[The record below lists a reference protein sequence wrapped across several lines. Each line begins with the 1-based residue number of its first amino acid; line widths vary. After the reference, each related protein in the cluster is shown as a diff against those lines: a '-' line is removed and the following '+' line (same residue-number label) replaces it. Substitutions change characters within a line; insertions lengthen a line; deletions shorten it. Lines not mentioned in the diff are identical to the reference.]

1 MEKENVRLEVSNFG
15 NEKDYFDLCNMMD
28 KEDGI
33 KEIFG
38 GRRDRLMAA
47 DCSWMIKANDK
58 NVGFINLVTEKVNH
72 RFLFLDMGIIKA
84 YRGKGYGKR
93 FLGEVQ
99 KKLEESNYPEYVLME
114 TKQDNNSA
122 NKISKDV
129 GCYLTSFDD
138 RNVYLLQRSRLQEFV
153 DTNKMEELAKHYEN
167 GNSKRDIVKQYS

>member
-1 MEKENVRLEVSNFG
+1 MEKENVRLEMSNWK
-15 NEKDYFDLCNMMD
+15 NQKDYSDLCDMMD

-33 KEIFG
+33 KKIFG
-38 GRRDRLMAA
+38 GRSDRLMAT
-47 DCSWMIKANDK
+47 DNSWMIKANDK
-58 NVGFINLVTEKVNH
+58 NVGFINLVTEKANH

-99 KKLEESNYPEYVLME
+99 KIVEENDYFTYVLME
-114 TKQDNNSA
+114 TKQDNDSA